1 MVESPVGYRCQA
13 CSAGARV
20 SAYRPSSIGVF
31 KALGIGVVV
40 ASGIGFLWGNYP
52 SWGFYL
58 ALIMGFGTVEAMAKV
73 SNYKRGQS
81 LQIAAYGSILLGLFV
96 SRYTLMT
103 VNPENFPVELSL
115 QLLLENADQDIIR
128 RAFYLRL
135 IPDFLFMAIPFVIAY
150 IRFR

>member
-13 CSAGARV
+13 CSSGTRV
-20 SAYRPSSIGVF
+20 SVYRASSSAVL
-31 KALGIGVVV
+31 KAFGIGAVV

-52 SWGFYL
+52 SWGFYM
-58 ALIMGFGTVEAMAKV
+58 ALLMGFGAVEAMARV
-73 SNYKRGQS
+73 SNYKRGQT
-81 LQIAAYGSILLGLFV
+81 LQIAAFGAILIGLFV

-135 IPDFLFMAIPFVIAY
+135 IPDFLFMAIPFGIAY